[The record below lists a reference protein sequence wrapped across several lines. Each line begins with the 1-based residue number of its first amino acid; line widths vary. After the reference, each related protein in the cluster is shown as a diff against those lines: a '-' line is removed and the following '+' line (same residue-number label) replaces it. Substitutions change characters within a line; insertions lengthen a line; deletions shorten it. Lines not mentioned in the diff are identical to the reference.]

1 MISGFFWVCFL
12 SLIKNPL
19 QTLCQS
25 TRLHFVSFL
34 HHNWSLLRSS
44 LRGYVKEITTTR
56 KSWKSPRATHFVCF
70 STLAFRYP
78 MFFSRFIYSHKRRI
92 KRKWDYTWSR
102 ALTSLWNILWST
114 SSQKDKTWYYWRK
127 KRKSLSK
134 HLNGF
139 RISCPVKRGQEHPT
153 SLCKLSITMVPNVA
167 LRSNFFRLYCVF
179 AIVADYYPPYSRL
192 PRLKK
197 IDKEHTV

>member
-1 MISGFFWVCFL
+1 MISVFFGCVSCHWSRIRFKL
-12 SLIKNPL
+12 SANPHDF
-19 QTLCQS
+19 T
-25 TRLHFVSFL
+25 SFPFYTTTGP
-34 HHNWSLLRSS
+34 SFAVR
-44 LRGYVKEITTTR
+44 YAATTTR
-56 KSWKSPRATHFVCF
+56 KSWKSPRAIHFVCF

-139 RISCPVKRGQEHPT
+139 RISCPVKREQEHPT
-153 SLCKLSITMVPNVA
+153 SLWKLSITMAPNVA
-167 LRSNFFRLYCVF
+167 LRSNFFRLYCLF